1 MLDATKQ
8 WLSSHLRTCDWL
20 ERARLSW
27 LADQV
32 ARMHMWLLQTRAGK
46 AELEALLTSG
56 IIDYTRPV
64 FRALLSHC
72 EDMVDKRRW

>member
-1 MLDATKQ
+1 
-8 WLSSHLRTCDWL
+8 
-20 ERARLSW
+20 
-27 LADQV
+27 
-32 ARMHMWLLQTRAGK
+32 MHMWLLQTRAGK